1 MKYRYFAKKSFLF
14 ISMLAAFKTF
24 AFELPSVPFPA
35 PGSDEILFVVRDTTF
50 NTHAPVN
57 VEVSDFWTNR
67 NVKRKPYKD
76 VYGQSVFTTSGT
88 KWLTSYMTVNINDK
102 DYTMAAVSGY
112 KRGHSAVFV
121 KSGQVQLQH
130 SYDSVA
136 NFVGEDEGSI
146 PSKMYLD
153 ETPEYF
159 VNVEAYESGSG
170 NILVMCISNKES
182 FFECKHQQ

>member
-1 MKYRYFAKKSFLF
+1 MKYRHLAKKSFLF
-14 ISMLAAFKTF
+14 IFMLAAFKTF
-24 AFELPSVPFPA
+24 AFELPSIPFPS

-50 NTHAPVN
+50 NTKEPVN
-57 VEVSDFWTNR
+57 VKVSDFWTNR

-76 VYGQSVFTTSGT
+76 VHGQSVFITSGT
-88 KWLTSYMTVNINDK
+88 KWLTSYMTVSINNK

-112 KRGHSAVFV
+112 KDGFSSVFV
-121 KSGQVQLQH
+121 KSGQIQLQH
-130 SYDSVA
+130 YYNSVA
-136 NFVGEDEGSI
+136 DFVGGDENSI
-146 PSKMYLD
+146 PSKTYLD

-182 FFECKHQQ
+182 YFECESQQ

>member
-1 MKYRYFAKKSFLF
+1 
-14 ISMLAAFKTF
+14 
-24 AFELPSVPFPA
+24 
-35 PGSDEILFVVRDTTF
+35 
-50 NTHAPVN
+50 
-57 VEVSDFWTNR
+57 
-67 NVKRKPYKD
+67 
-76 VYGQSVFTTSGT
+76 
-88 KWLTSYMTVNINDK
+88 MTVNINDK

-112 KRGHSAVFV
+112 KSGHSAVFV

-130 SYDSVA
+130 SYNSVA